1 VTVQRSKGVNLDDLL
16 KDLAR
21 VIESDQNGSMKL
33 EELFEAAQSVK
44 AEEAVRL
51 GVGISK
57 VRHP

>member
-1 VTVQRSKGVNLDDLL
+1 VQRSKDINVDDLL

-21 VIESDQNGSMKL
+21 VIQSDAMGFSKL
-33 EELFEAAQSVK
+33 EDLFEGAQSVK

-57 VRHP
+57 VS